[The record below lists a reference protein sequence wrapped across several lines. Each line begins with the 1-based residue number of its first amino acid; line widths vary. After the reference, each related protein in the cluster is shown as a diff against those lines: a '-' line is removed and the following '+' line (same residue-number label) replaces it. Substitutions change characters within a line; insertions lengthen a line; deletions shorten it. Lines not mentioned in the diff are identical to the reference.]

1 MSYKMNQNRFLKI
14 NYNFSSSKKSHQYH
28 KCNNHNRINYIQDKM
43 NIKLRKQKRQVFRRL
58 HHKWYLKVINMHH
71 IKDRNQTNPLIKSV
85 ILQNLKAREINLGKK
100 VLTQFNSSINN
111 KAQNKRR
118 QKHLRKKWYKNNST
132 FINILIVL
140 LNPI

>member
-1 MSYKMNQNRFLKI
+1 
-14 NYNFSSSKKSHQYH
+14 
-28 KCNNHNRINYIQDKM
+28 
-43 NIKLRKQKRQVFRRL
+43 
-58 HHKWYLKVINMHH
+58 MHH

-118 QKHLRKKWYKNNST
+118 QKHLRKK
-132 FINILIVL
+132 
-140 LNPI
+140 